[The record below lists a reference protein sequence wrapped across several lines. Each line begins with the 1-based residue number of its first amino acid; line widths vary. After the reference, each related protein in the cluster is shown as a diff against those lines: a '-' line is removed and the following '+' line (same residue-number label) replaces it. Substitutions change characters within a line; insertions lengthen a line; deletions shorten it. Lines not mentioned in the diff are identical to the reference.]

1 MARDSWN
8 PKSVNCSALPALPRL
23 PAARRDIVVFRDSL
37 LGAGATGLVYKGM
50 YQGRTVAIKVIEC
63 AQQ

>member
-1 MARDSWN
+1 M
-8 PKSVNCSALPALPRL
+8 KYSALPALPRL
-23 PAARRDIVVFRDSL
+23 PAARRRDIVVFRDSL